1 MRAFL
6 LGAVSGVWGCPLAVV
21 SRFLIAGLLLL
32 RSMGSTASA
41 SVVVVHRF
49 GCSVACGIFLDQ
61 GLNLWSLNGKVDP

>member
-6 LGAVSGVWGCPLAVV
+6 LVAVSGVWGCPLAVV
-21 SRFLIAGLLLL
+21 SRFLIAGLLL
-32 RSMGSTASA
+32 ASA